1 MRRASLLVLWIVG
14 AILLAA
20 PFSCAQT
27 LEDKV
32 QEFTLDNGMKFL
44 VVERHEAPTFFGA
57 IAFRVGSIHERPG
70 ITGISHL
77 LEHMLFKGT
86 ETVGTTD
93 YEKERGFLERE
104 DAIAAEMDAIE
115 AELGL
120 WRIDR
125 FGEYVAEIIS
135 SFSDEDREVVG
146 ADRALELDLLIE
158 RLVADGPSDDL
169 LAVTGLIE
177 ADGVNYFDRF
187 VDLKRKEM
195 ELQDEMAE
203 HRELI
208 VSNEF
213 WETYMNNGSRMLNAG
228 TSYDGTFY
236 FAALPSNRL
245 ELWMLM
251 ESDRMANSTFREFYS
266 EKEVVMEERRMS
278 ENEPEDVL
286 YEAFMSTAYS
296 ACPYKNPILGWMS
309 DIEHTTRQDLADYYR
324 ARYGPNNA
332 TAIVVGDID
341 FDDVRDLARKY
352 FGSIERGEDLPYV
365 TTDEPKQ
372 QGERRLVVR
381 QDAKPTLMIG
391 YHIPRAPH
399 PDSFVLEVMDAV
411 LSQGRVSRFYRHIY
425 EEKGLTRGA
434 PSSWIGPG
442 NMLDPL
448 FMLGADPQSPHT
460 LEEVE
465 AALLEELEILK
476 DEPVSMRELE
486 RIWNSNDA
494 ELVRAMQSNYGIA
507 FNVGF
512 YHVMRGDWRLIY
524 DDMERMRQVTPED
537 IMRVAQTYFTE
548 ENRTVGWLVETE
560 SDEGEGDED
569 EIDLQELMMWVQ
581 TLPQEERQDLM
592 NRFMSLDEQGREA
605 LAVELWERMQAEKGR
620 S

>member
-1 MRRASLLVLWIVG
+1 MRRASLLVLWIAG
-14 AILLAA
+14 AILLAV
-20 PFSCAQT
+20 PLSNAQT
-27 LEDKV
+27 LEDKI

-86 ETVGTTD
+86 ETIGTTD
-93 YEKERGFLERE
+93 YKREMVFLERE
-104 DAIAAEMDAIE
+104 DAIAAAMSEIRE
-115 AELGL
+115 ELEP
-120 WRIDR
+120 WRIER
-125 FGEYVAEIIS
+125 FNEYVKEILS
-135 SFSDEDREVVG
+135 SFSDDDREVVG

-158 RLVADGPSDDL
+158 RMTADGPSEEL
-169 LAVTGLIE
+169 LEVTGLVR
-177 ADGVNYFDRF
+177 DGD
-187 VDLKRKEM
+187 VDHFGLYVELMRREM
-195 ELQDEMAE
+195 ELQDAMAE

-236 FAALPSNRL
+236 FAALPSNRV

-286 YEAFMSTAYS
+286 YESFMSTAYS
-296 ACPYKNPILGWMS
+296 ACPYKNPIIGWMS
-309 DIEHTTRQDLADYYR
+309 DIEHITRQDLADYYR

-332 TAIVVGDID
+332 TAIIVGDVD
-341 FDDVRDLARKY
+341 FEDVRDFAEEY
-352 FGSIERGEDLPYV
+352 FGPIERGEDLPYI
-365 TTDEPKQ
+365 TSAEPQ
-372 QGERRLVVR
+372 QHGERRLVVR
-381 QDAKPTLMIG
+381 EDAKPTLMIG
-391 YHIPRAPH
+391 YHVPKAPH
-399 PDSFVLEVMDAV
+399 PDSFVLEVLDAV
-411 LSQGRVSRFYRHIY
+411 LSQGRTSRFYRHIY
-425 EEKGLTRGA
+425 DEKGLTREA

-448 FMLGADPQSPHT
+448 FVVSADPKDPHT
-460 LEEVE
+460 LEEIE
-465 AALLEELEILK
+465 AALLEELEIVK
-476 DEPVSMRELE
+476 TEPVTMRELE
-486 RIWNSNDA
+486 RVWNSNDA
-494 ELVRAMQSNYGIA
+494 ELVRALQSNYGIA

-524 DDMERMRQVTPED
+524 EDMERMRQVTPED
-537 IMRVAQTYFTE
+537 IMRVAETYFTE

-560 SDEGEGDED
+560 SEEGEDGESGPDF
-569 EIDLQELMMWVQ
+569 QELMMWVR
-581 TLPQEERQDLM
+581 TLPEEEQQDLM

-605 LAVELWERMQAEKGR
+605 LALELWERMQAEKGR